1 MVIKFVIL
9 RYDFFGF
16 DSKLI
21 ELQNFSQLIDDSS
34 FILVLISFCN
44 LLMDVLVLGSCV
56 MLYSRLSLR
65 FSFMRSEMTWLMG
78 VLGSLRLYT
87 LGVDESTAFMRLP
100 HKVTASSSSSS
111 YASMSVSVVFKLS
124 CNVL

>member
-1 MVIKFVIL
+1 
-9 RYDFFGF
+9 
-16 DSKLI
+16 
-21 ELQNFSQLIDDSS
+21 
-34 FILVLISFCN
+34 
-44 LLMDVLVLGSCV
+44 

-65 FSFMRSEMTWLMG
+65 LSFMRSKMAWLMG

-87 LGVDESTAFMRLP
+87 LGMDESTAFMRLS

-111 YASMSVSVVFKLS
+111 CASMSVSMVFKLS